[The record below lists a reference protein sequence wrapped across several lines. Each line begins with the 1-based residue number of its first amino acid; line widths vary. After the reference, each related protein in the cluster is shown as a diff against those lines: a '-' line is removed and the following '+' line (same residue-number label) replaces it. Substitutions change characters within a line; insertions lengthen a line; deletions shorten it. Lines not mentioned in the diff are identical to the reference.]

1 MIATLCF
8 IGGCM
13 IKDWF
18 DRMMVS
24 NESGNNQNDP
34 LSIVANERSSQY
46 ELCDELERIADQLGG
61 PVDVQLCEPA
71 LFKLRHELPLYHRDE
86 TILFD
91 LLAARKPE
99 DKVLERC
106 IELAASEHSKIEYL
120 AFELADPIS
129 DLSSNIALNNLDAVG
144 YLLRCCFE
152 ITRQHLRWEDAVVF
166 LNVENIFTDADISAL
181 KAGLIRN
188 RNLIGQKLRI
198 VD

>member
-1 MIATLCF
+1 VIATLCF
-8 IGGCM
+8 IGGRM
-13 IKDWF
+13 DKERF

-24 NESGNNQNDP
+24 NESSNNQNDP
-34 LSIVANERSSQY
+34 LSIVAHERSSQY

-86 TILFD
+86 TVLFD
-91 LLAARKPE
+91 LLAAHKPE

-106 IELAASEHSKIEYL
+106 IELAESEHTKIEYL
-120 AFELADPIS
+120 AFELTDPIS
-129 DLSSNIALNNLDAVG
+129 DLSSSIAVNNLDAVG

-166 LNVENIFTDADISAL
+166 LDLENTVTEADKSAL

-188 RNLIGQKLRI
+188 RNLTGRKLRI

>member
-1 MIATLCF
+1 
-8 IGGCM
+8 
-13 IKDWF
+13 
-18 DRMMVS
+18 MMVS
-24 NESGNNQNDP
+24 NESSNNQNDP
-34 LSIVANERSSQY
+34 LSIVAHERSSQY

-61 PVDVQLCEPA
+61 PVDVQLCKSA

-91 LLAARKPE
+91 LLAAHDPK

-106 IELAASEHSKIEYL
+106 IELATSEHSKIEYL
-120 AFELADPIS
+120 AFELAEPIS
-129 DLSSNIALNNLDAVG
+129 DLSSSIAPNNLDAVG

-166 LNVENIFTDADISAL
+166 VNLENTLTEADRNAL
-181 KAGLIRN
+181 QAGLVRN
-188 RNLIGQKLRI
+188 RNLIGRKLRI